1 MSARVRS
8 ARTGWV
14 NLMVALLCTAAAGTF
29 IYLRLRGPVP
39 ARVDP
44 AAEAAGGL
52 MGRRA
57 ARGAGETVPIS
68 HRPEQDAVPRERGTE
83 P

>member
-1 MSARVRS
+1 MSARDRS
-8 ARTGWV
+8 AKAGWV
-14 NLMVALLCTAAAGTF
+14 KLMVALLCTAAAGTF

-44 AAEAAGGL
+44 AIEAAGGL
-52 MGRRA
+52 MGRRT
-57 ARGAGETVPIS
+57 ARSAGETIPII
-68 HRPEQDAVPRERGTE
+68 HRPERDAAPREPGAA